1 MGIREEGKEPKYAEN
16 MEVTMF
22 WTGLQFGQLV
32 MALMVAESGEELEA
46 DKAVATFAGG
56 CFWCMEHPFE
66 KLEGIHGVVPGYTGG
81 EYDNPTYA
89 EVCSGE
95 SGHLEA
101 VQITYDPKQV
111 SYEQILDVFWKQID
125 PTDAGGQ
132 FVDRGSQYGTAV
144 FYHNEEQKKTAEE
157 SKVKL
162 DTSGRYPKPVI
173 TPILSAVKFYP
184 AESYHQAY
192 YKKSP
197 QHYEAYR
204 SGSGRDRF
212 LNMIWEDDLASENGQ
227 SRYGDFKKPP
237 VSILKEQLTPEQ
249 FRITQK
255 NGTERPFANEYA
267 QNKEDG
273 IYVDVV
279 SGEPLFSSLDKY
291 ESGTGWPS
299 YSKPLVPEHIVEVK
313 DRSLFTT
320 RIEVRSRYADSHL
333 GHVFDDG
340 PQPTGLRYC
349 LNSAALRF
357 VPKERLV
364 KEGYGEYIELFE

>member
-1 MGIREEGKEPKYAEN
+1 
-16 MEVTMF
+16 MF
-22 WTGLQFGQLV
+22 WTGIQFGRLV
-32 MALMVAESGEELEA
+32 MALMVAESGEEGES

-66 KLEGIHGVVPGYTGG
+66 KLDGVHRAVPGYTGG

-101 VQITYDPKQV
+101 VQVTYDPSKV
-111 SYEQILDVFWKQID
+111 RYAQILDVFWRQID
-125 PTDAGGQ
+125 PTDASGQ
-132 FVDRGSQYGTAV
+132 FVDRGAQYGTAI
-144 FYHNEEQKKTAEE
+144 FFHNEEQKKIAEE
-157 SKVKL
+157 SRDKL
-162 DTSGRYPKPVI
+162 NASGRYSKPVI
-173 TPILSAVKFYP
+173 TPILFAEKFYP

-197 QHYEAYR
+197 QHYQSYR

-212 LNMIWEDDLASENGQ
+212 LEMIWKDEPTPENEQ
-227 SRYGDFKKPP
+227 SPYKDFKKPA
-237 VSILKEQLTPEQ
+237 VSELMTLLTPEQ
-249 FRITQK
+249 FQVTQK
-255 NGTERPFANEYA
+255 NGTERPFFNDHAE
-267 QNKEDG
+267 QKMDG

-279 SGEPLFSSLDKY
+279 SGEPLFSSTDKF

-299 YSKPLVPEHIVEVK
+299 YTKPLVPEHIVEVK
-313 DRSLFTT
+313 DRSLFMT
-320 RIEVRSRYADSHL
+320 RIEVRSKYADSHL

-357 VPKERLV
+357 VPKELLA
-364 KEGYGEYIELFE
+364 KEGYGEYLRLFE